1 MEVVVDGLD
10 IQCFLLRLE
19 QRRDRVI
26 RPHRQTTRCFVAP
39 NNLAVFSCKQATE
52 FMTSV
57 DWENNIFLRSP
68 DEIKAMDFEGDPY
81 SAAR

>member
-1 MEVVVDGLD
+1 
-10 IQCFLLRLE
+10 
-19 QRRDRVI
+19 
-26 RPHRQTTRCFVAP
+26 
-39 NNLAVFSCKQATE
+39 
-52 FMTSV
+52 MTSV